1 MPETGIRE
9 STCCSPSCL
18 VQTCVLRLWLNS
30 LAPGLT
36 GRAVHFVVLREE
48 YLKGKRNR
56 IAPSYHAAITQLSGV
71 RSAPV
76 GTRVKASAGGTCSLS
91 TVVSLHPLR
100 GGTGKSNLTV
110 HLASRLV
117 QWGKRIAMVATD
129 IQSPGIHALF
139 RS

>member
-1 MPETGIRE
+1 MPETGIIE
-9 STCCSPSCL
+9 LTCFSPSCF
-18 VQTCVLRLWLNS
+18 VHTCVLRLLLNN
-30 LAPGLT
+30 LPPGT
-36 GRAVHFVVLREE
+36 GRAVHFLLMIEE

-56 IAPSYHAAITQLSGV
+56 IAPTYHAAITQLSGV

-100 GGTGKSNLTV
+100 GGTGESNLTA